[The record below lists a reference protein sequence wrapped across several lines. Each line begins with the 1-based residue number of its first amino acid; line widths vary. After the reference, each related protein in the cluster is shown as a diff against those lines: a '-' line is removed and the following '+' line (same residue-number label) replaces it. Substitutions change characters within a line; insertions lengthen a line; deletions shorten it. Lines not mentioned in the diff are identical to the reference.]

1 MRKVCFELVSLM
13 QVKIVQNF
21 LIGFVLVILN
31 AYRGSCIF
39 PKAIFGLI
47 A

>member
-1 MRKVCFELVSLM
+1 MRKVCFELVSQM
-13 QVKIVQNF
+13 QVKILQNF

-31 AYRGSCIF
+31 VYGGGCIF